1 MWDDP
6 IVAEVRRV
14 REEHAAKFG
23 YDLDAIFRDI
33 KEQERKSG
41 YQFVAFPPR
50 PARYYGPADPL
61 RPGASGPDRVNRDV
75 GRESSAVSGS
85 Q

>member
-1 MWDDP
+1 MSEDP

-41 YQFVAFPPR
+41 CTLVTFPPR

-61 RPGASGPDRVNRDV
+61 RPGADLPHKLNDDV
-75 GRESSAVSGS
+75 ARESSAVSRS